1 MVGYY
6 SKVSISLLSILDLE
20 YFWRLLCVIRWV
32 VYDPIMVLFPGEFVL
47 FKYLK
52 IRKSQNK
59 SKKEKA
65 EDVLLKRSN
74 AGFQQIQSSLLFF
87 KWMLQILNDY
97 IC

>member
-52 IRKSQNK
+52 IRKSQ
-59 SKKEKA
+59 KKIKEG
-65 EDVLLKRSN
+65 EGRRCT
-74 AGFQQIQSSLLFF
+74 F
-87 KWMLQILNDY
+87 KKK
-97 IC
+97 